1 MHRGNPT
8 QDFQK
13 IDEGISKRKKLLW
26 EENKMMM
33 NSKMSK
39 KLDVLRMFLLFAGI
53 FYWNGCASQEPAS
66 GSDATG
72 MAPSLGKSEL
82 LFRVQVS
89 DTGLQAQWLAEGN
102 ELTDFM
108 EAKLPCELHDPPL
121 RFGPIEQADAKR
133 DTPVDAAVSDFSA
146 FKADEDQWILEN
158 FSPEQRPDVESL
170 LNRPDI
176 RRRNK
181 KIFDSR
187 DYVYITGEA
196 EYEGYALVFVQGE
209 KGEPVRPLAFKKI
222 SGGTAWLRTNEL
234 SDDGIF
240 DIVFSA
246 LSNGE
251 VRLAE

>member
-1 MHRGNPT
+1 
-8 QDFQK
+8 
-13 IDEGISKRKKLLW
+13 
-26 EENKMMM
+26 
-33 NSKMSK
+33 MST
-39 KLDVLRMFLLFAGI
+39 RPLLFILIAGI

-66 GSDATG
+66 NSDAAET
-72 MAPSLGKSEL
+72 APSQGRREL

-89 DTGLQAQWLAEGN
+89 DAGLQAQWLAEGN
-102 ELTDFM
+102 ELTDFV
-108 EAKLPCELHDPPL
+108 EARLPGELHDPPL

-146 FKADEDQWILEN
+146 FKADEGPWILEN
-158 FSPEQRPDVESL
+158 FSPEQRPDIESM
-170 LNRPDI
+170 LNRPDM

-181 KIFDSR
+181 EIFDSR
-187 DYVYITGEA
+187 DYLYVTGVA

-209 KGEPVRPLAFKKI
+209 EGAPVRPLTFKK
-222 SGGTAWLRTNEL
+222 SSDGEAWLRTNEL

-251 VRLAE
+251 VRIAE